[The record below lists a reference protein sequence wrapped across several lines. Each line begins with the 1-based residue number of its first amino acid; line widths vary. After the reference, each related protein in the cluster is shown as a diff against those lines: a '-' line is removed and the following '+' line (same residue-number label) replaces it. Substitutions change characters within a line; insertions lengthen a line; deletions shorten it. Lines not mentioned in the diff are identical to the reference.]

1 MNVTF
6 RQLRAFVHVAE
17 LGTFVDAARSIH
29 VTASALSIVVA
40 ELEKTLGFR
49 VFDRTTRRVR
59 LSTQGEEYLPYA
71 RRVLQDLESAQRC
84 AEALRDQKTGI
95 VRLATSQLI
104 AWTLMPAAFAAFRE
118 FRPDIRVE
126 PMDLAVDEILP
137 SLDAGRVDL
146 AITLAAPS
154 DFDLQTRVLFDSRV
168 HVACGPSHPWAKR
181 KSLRWRDLRDEPLI
195 FTGIDTPQRIN
206 AALPEGPQL
215 EAAWHVEHTA
225 TALGLVASGFGSA
238 ICAGYVEPLLQMH
251 KLHKVP
257 LMDPVVT
264 REFALFTSR
273 RRGSTP
279 AMDALSEFLQQ
290 FFSKAAFRRSL

>member
-1 MNVTF
+1 MHVTF

-29 VTASALSIVVA
+29 VTASALSIVIA
-40 ELEKTLGFR
+40 ELEGTLGFR

-59 LSTQGEEYLPYA
+59 LSVQGEEYLPFA

-84 AEALRDQKTGI
+84 AEALRNQKTGI
-95 VRLATSQLI
+95 VRIATSQLI
-104 AWTLMPAAFAAFRE
+104 AWTLMPAAFVAFRE
-118 FRPDIRVE
+118 LRPNFRVE

-137 SLDAGRVDL
+137 ALDAGRVDL

-154 DFDLQTRVLFDSRV
+154 ELDVQLRVLFGSRV
-168 HVACGPSHPWAKR
+168 HVACGPSHQWAKR
-181 KSLRWRDLRDEPLI
+181 KSLRWRDLLDEPLI

-206 AALPEGPQL
+206 AALPDGPQL
-215 EAAWHVEHTA
+215 QAALHVAHTA

-251 KLHKVP
+251 KLHKVQ
-257 LMDPVVT
+257 LVDPIVT

-273 RRGSTP
+273 RRGSTQ
-279 AMDALSEFLQQ
+279 AMDALSEFLLQ
-290 FFSKAAFRRSL
+290 FFSKAGVRRLI